1 MSLRPSPQRAA
12 NIVRMKKSVNLFVY
26 RDLFGVDFVPM
37 RRLRRSFIVGLIVL
51 LPVIPRQS
59 CAQIGRGGDQPAPNA
74 VANAY
79 RSEVRNRLNSLVIQL
94 AGAWD
99 ASDPRQASA
108 FYGDKA
114 VIILGPER
122 TIVGRDAIR
131 SAFGSTLR
139 HMRGV
144 VITIDDYDMSGEL
157 AVVRG
162 TMMYELLHDRL
173 PGSQETATY
182 TMVLRRQRS
191 DDWLITEH
199 MLAGALALPEAKQA
213 STTAAPAE
221 VQIKQ

>member
-1 MSLRPSPQRAA
+1 MTFIRPITQRKAATKGYISSLMHRLSIASLSGALVISAVSPGAA
-12 NIVRMKKSVNLFVY
+12 N
-26 RDLFGVDFVPM
+26 
-37 RRLRRSFIVGLIVL
+37 
-51 LPVIPRQS
+51 
-59 CAQIGRGGDQPAPNA
+59 AQIGRGGDQPAPNA

-99 ASDPRQASA
+99 GSDPKQAAA
-108 FYGDKA
+108 FYVDNA
-114 VIILGPER
+114 VIVLGPER

-144 VITIDDYDMSGEL
+144 VLTIDDYDLSGEL

-162 TMMYELLHDRL
+162 TMMYELLHERL

-199 MLAGALALPEAKQA
+199 MVAGALALPEAGKA
-213 STTAAPAE
+213 SVTAAPAE

>member
-1 MSLRPSPQRAA
+1 
-12 NIVRMKKSVNLFVY
+12 
-26 RDLFGVDFVPM
+26 M
-37 RRLRRSFIVGLIVL
+37 RRLSRLRGSLIVGIIAL

-94 AGAWD
+94 AGVWD
-99 ASDPRQASA
+99 ASDPKQAAA

-114 VIILGPER
+114 VIVLGPEK

-162 TMMYELLHDRL
+162 TMMYELLHDGL

-182 TMVLRRQRS
+182 SMVLRRQRS

-199 MLAGALALPEAKQA
+199 MLAGALPLPEAKKA
-213 STTAAPAE
+213 SATAAPAE
-221 VQIKQ
+221 AQIKQ

>member
-1 MSLRPSPQRAA
+1 
-12 NIVRMKKSVNLFVY
+12 
-26 RDLFGVDFVPM
+26 M
-37 RRLRRSFIVGLIVL
+37 RRINV
-51 LPVIPRQS
+51 VIIFAGAVSVVFSRQS
-59 CAQIGRGGDQPAPNA
+59 SAQIGRGGDQPAPNA

-99 ASDPRQASA
+99 SSDPTQAAA

-114 VIILGPER
+114 VIVLGPER
-122 TIVGRDAIR
+122 TIIGRNAIR

-144 VITIDDYDMSGEL
+144 VLTIDDYDLSGEL

-162 TMMYELLHDRL
+162 TMIYELLHDQL

-191 DDWLITEH
+191 DDWLIQEH
-199 MLAGALALPEAKQA
+199 MLAGALALPEEKKAGA
-213 STTAAPAE
+213 RAAPAE
-221 VQIKQ
+221 LHIKQ

>member
-1 MSLRPSPQRAA
+1 MH
-12 NIVRMKKSVNLFVY
+12 
-26 RDLFGVDFVPM
+26 
-37 RRLRRSFIVGLIVL
+37 RSRTLLILGLIAL
-51 LPVIPRQS
+51 SPVVPRQS

-99 ASDPRQASA
+99 ASDPKQAAA
-108 FYGDKA
+108 FYGDNA
-114 VIILGPER
+114 VIVLGPER

-144 VITIDDYDMSGEL
+144 VLTIDDYDLSGEL

-162 TMMYELLHDRL
+162 TMIYELLHDQL
-173 PGSQETATY
+173 PGSQETAMY

-191 DDWLITEH
+191 DDWLIQEH
-199 MLAGALALPEAKQA
+199 MLAGALALPEEKKA
-213 STTAAPAE
+213 SARAAPAE